1 MDPFLFSSEDTF
13 LLLARQ
19 GYAAQGRRQSV
30 LRRSAVPS
38 RKSTS
43 SAISDATL
51 SAENGFQNSVSKEQP
66 ESIDIPALSKLS
78 DNPKADSS
86 LYSTSPCS
94 PKSPGMLHEQLW
106 AQLQNTII
114 EEEEGDDGFIVY
126 NGLKRLS
133 MTEAGLVKQGRPRIV
148 NI

>member
-1 MDPFLFSSEDTF
+1 MDSFLLSSEDTI

-19 GYAAQGRRQSV
+19 GYAAQGRRQSA
-30 LRRSAVPS
+30 LRHSAAPS

-51 SAENGFQNSVSKEQP
+51 SAENSYQHSVSKEQVDP
-66 ESIDIPALSKLS
+66 IDMPALSTP
-78 DNPKADSS
+78 NGTQADSS
-86 LYSTSPCS
+86 LYSTSPGS

-106 AQLQNTII
+106 PQLQNTIF
-114 EEEEGDDGFIVY
+114 EEEEGDDGFVIY

-133 MTEAGLVKQGRPRIV
+133 MTDAGLVKQGRPRIV

>member
-1 MDPFLFSSEDTF
+1 MESFLLSSEDTI

-19 GYAAQGRRQSV
+19 GYAAQGRRQSA
-30 LRRSAVPS
+30 LRHSAVPS

-51 SAENGFQNSVSKEQP
+51 SAENSYQHSASKEQVDP
-66 ESIDIPALSKLS
+66 IDMPALSTP
-78 DNPKADSS
+78 DRAQVDSS
-86 LYSTSPCS
+86 LFSTSPCS

-106 AQLQNTII
+106 PQLQNTII
-114 EEEEGDDGFIVY
+114 EEEEGGDGFVIY

-133 MTEAGLVKQGRPRIV
+133 MTDAGLVKQGRPRIV